1 MVIDSK
7 AVEPGQKPKKTLNE
21 ELHYTF
27 SSPLAWI
34 LVLALLIT
42 WSGVFVIMFDLVD
55 YKTVSG
61 RPPPAV
67 RKVLKDRGKATY
79 LLPTPQ
85 TRSLN
90 TTN

>member
-7 AVEPGQKPKKTLNE
+7 AVDPGQKPKKTLNE
-21 ELHYTF
+21 ELHSTF

-61 RPPPAV
+61 KGSLGNGHETAEKPAV
-67 RKVLKDRGKATY
+67 GDHKYTFLY
-79 LLPTPQ
+79 PILC
-85 TRSLN
+85 
-90 TTN
+90 